1 MNISFLRNFRSHSL
15 KRVLKTKFAILL
27 LLTTCALGSIHRVP
41 SDYPTIQAGIDASA
55 DGDTVLVAPGTYTG
69 DGNRDIDF
77 KGKAITVKSEDGP
90 QACIIDCQGSEDE
103 PHRGFQ
109 FVSGEGRDSVLAGF
123 KIINGFGSEIII
135 NEWHNQAVAGAI
147 LCRDSSPTIF
157 GCVIEG
163 NFTGDYGYGGGI
175 YCLNSSAAIIK
186 CIVQNNK
193 ANAGGGIF
201 CNLGSVVIDQCVLS
215 SNITSGRT
223 GDVIYTYRFC
233 GGGICCLNSS
243 AVITKCIVQDNKTIG
258 RIGGGGGIYCIG
270 GNVVIDQCILSS
282 NISDCGGG
290 IVFYRGAGS
299 VLNCLISRN
308 ESRGGGSGILCNNRN
323 ADVTL
328 SNCTVVRNLAYDG
341 VGGIGCVTPRSSDSV
356 VNPIILTNCILWGNR
371 NGYECDLTTQIN
383 TDPAALILSHCCIQG
398 WTPELA
404 GEGSF
409 GDDPLLTPDF
419 HLQTDSACIDAGDP
433 NTSLAS
439 LATDIDGELRSA
451 GGQVDIGCDEFIDLD
466 NDSLPDFW
474 EIIHFETTVNV
485 EADQDPD
492 EDRYTNIQEYNQG
505 SNPHCPPET
514 FYVNSLSGDDYWD
527 GLSPVWDG
535 QHGPKATIQAAIDQ
549 ASFYDK
555 DSIIVAPGIY
565 TGVGNRDIDF
575 KGKVITVKSENGQDT
590 CIIDCQGSEEDPHR
604 GFYFHSGEGTSSVVQ
619 GFTIINGFVGD
630 GGAIF
635 CGGSS
640 PTICD
645 CTIRSNTTVNSMDY
659 DGNGSGIYCNY
670 SRALIKDCK
679 IIENSAIP
687 RWGII
692 AIGGQ
697 GGGIYCTNSN
707 LTITGCEISNNTSS
721 PHRGG
726 AICCWMSDVTID
738 NCTFNNNQSTGI
750 YISTG
755 NLNITDCLIAKNRID
770 GIDSYSSNLKI
781 ADCVIADNQA
791 EGVNCSSNNEV
802 IIKNCDISKNRSEGL
817 NCNWDNN
824 ILIEQ
829 CLVTANRYRGIGC
842 YAVDRLTVNNCTIA
856 HNRIAGISCDDG
868 STNCNIRNSIIWE
881 NKIELDKRLFDN
893 PICTI
898 SYSNVQGALES
909 VTITGDYPLKWGEG
923 NINLDPNFINP
934 GYWDIRG
941 APDSPFSPGDDIW
954 IDGDYHL
961 KSQAGRWDPNSQS
974 WVQDEVTS
982 PCIDAGDPNSPIGH
996 EPFPNGG
1003 RINIGAYGG
1012 TAEASKSYFGEP
1024 LCETII
1030 AADINGDCKIDFAD
1044 FTIMIAHWLED
1055 NTP

>member
-1 MNISFLRNFRSHSL
+1 MVIAKSILQTFRLWPFTGWSSIDVNKEQREMDKVIIRYL
-15 KRVLKTKFAILL
+15 VLLVWLTYPAI
-27 LLTTCALGSIHRVP
+27 GEIRKVP
-41 SDYPTIQAGIDASA
+41 ADYPIIQTAIDAST

-77 KGKAITVKSEDGP
+77 KGKAITVRSTDPNDPDVVAKT
-90 QACIIDCQGSEDE
+90 IIDCHGSEED

-135 NEWHNQAVAGAI
+135 NEWHNHVVAGAI

-157 GCVIEG
+157 DCVIEG

-201 CNLGSVVIDQCVLS
+201 CNLGSVVIDQCRLI
-215 SNITSGRT
+215 SNISSGGT

-243 AVITKCIVQDNKTIG
+243 TVITKCIVQNNKTIG

-270 GNVVIDQCILSS
+270 GSVVIDQCMLCS
-282 NISDCGGG
+282 NISDSGGG
-290 IVFYRGAGS
+290 IVFYRSTGS
-299 VLNCLISRN
+299 VFNCLISRN
-308 ESRGGGSGILCNNRN
+308 LARHGGGGGILYYSREE
-323 ADVTL
+323 DVTL
-328 SNCTVVRNLAYDG
+328 NNCTIVRNLAYSG
-341 VGGIGCVTPRSSDSV
+341 VGGIDGVTSRSSNSV
-356 VNPIILTNCILWGNR
+356 VKPIILTNCILWGNR
-371 NGYECDLTTQIN
+371 NGYECDLTTQIDM
-383 TDPAALILSHCCIQG
+383 DPAALILSHCCVQE
-398 WTPELA
+398 WTPEI
-404 GEGSF
+404 GGDGNF
-409 GDDPLLTPDF
+409 GNDPLLTPDF
-419 HLQTDSACIDAGDP
+419 HLRTDSACIDAGDP

-451 GGQVDIGCDEFIDLD
+451 GGQVDIGCDEYIDLD

-474 EIIHFETTVNV
+474 ELTHFETIVNV

-492 EDRYTNIQEYNQG
+492 EDLYTNIQEYNQG
-505 SNPHCPPET
+505 SSPHCPPET
-514 FYVNSLSGDDYWD
+514 FYVNALSGDDCWD

-555 DSIIVAPGIY
+555 DSIIIAPGTY
-565 TGVGNRDIDF
+565 TGDGNRDIDF

-590 CIIDCQGSEEDPHR
+590 CIIDCQGTKEDPHR
-604 GFYFHSGEGTSSVVQ
+604 GFYFHSGEGASSVVQ

-645 CTIRSNTTVNSMDY
+645 CTIRSNTTLNHMDY
-659 DGNGSGIYCNY
+659 NGNGSGIYCN
-670 SRALIKDCK
+670 SSNALIKDCT

-687 RWGII
+687 RWGVV
-692 AIGGQ
+692 AFGGQ

-707 LTITGCEISNNTSS
+707 LIITGCEISNNISS

-726 AICCWMSDVTID
+726 AICCSMSDITIN
-738 NCTFNNNQSTGI
+738 NCTFNNNESNGI
-750 YISTG
+750 YINTG
-755 NLNITDCLIAKNRID
+755 NLNITDCLIAKNQID
-770 GIDSYSSNLKI
+770 GIHSYSSNLKI
-781 ADCVIADNQA
+781 SDCLIADNQDS
-791 EGVNCSSNNEV
+791 GVNCSSSSEV
-802 IIKNCDISKNRSEGL
+802 IIRNCDISGNRTEGL
-817 NCNWDNN
+817 NCQWDNN
-824 ILIEQ
+824 ILIER
-829 CLVTANRYRGIGC
+829 CLVTANKSDGIGC
-842 YAVDRLTVNNCTIA
+842 YAVDRLTINNCTIA
-856 HNRIAGISCDDG
+856 NNKVAGLSCGYG
-868 STNCNIRNSIIWE
+868 STNCSIRNSIIWE
-881 NKIELDKRLFDN
+881 NQIELDN
-893 PICTI
+893 PFCTI

-909 VTITGDYPLKWGEG
+909 VEITGDYPLNWGEG
-923 NINLDPNFINP
+923 NIDLDPNFINP
-934 GYWDIRG
+934 GYWDPNG
-941 APDSPFSPGDDIW
+941 TQWKYEDGIW

-961 KSQAGRWDPNSQS
+961 KSQAGRWDPVSGS
-974 WVQDEVTS
+974 WVKDDVTS

-996 EPFPNGG
+996 EPSPNGG
-1003 RINIGAYGG
+1003 IINMGAYGG
-1012 TAEASKSYFGEP
+1012 TAEASKSYIGE
-1024 LCETII
+1024 
-1030 AADINGDCKIDFAD
+1030 
-1044 FTIMIAHWLED
+1044 
-1055 NTP
+1055 